1 MATAEAIIQAIC
13 EEYLPSA
20 SERDR
25 RKLAGIMAKAF
36 GYGGTVLVSQYSKMS
51 RNTIS
56 KGIEELEHAVDQEG
70 LSANGIRRA
79 GGGRIKITEKDP
91 RIVTTIDR
99 ILQETTYG
107 DPMRVI
113 QYTTLSLRK
122 IADRVYQEIGVEI
135 SRNIVSRMLEEL
147 DYSKQQNQKMEQI
160 GDQHP
165 DRDKQFQH
173 INERGKTY
181 LQRGEP
187 FISIDCKKKENIG
200 NFINR
205 GAEYRHTGDARRV
218 LDHDFPI
225 KELGKIAPYGI
236 YTVNDNTGFV
246 NLGTSHDTAEFAVQS
261 IRSWWY
267 DIGQHTFP
275 NARKLYITADGG
287 GSNGSRNR
295 LFKVEL
301 ARLAEETGLEIE
313 VSHFPPGTS
322 KWNKVEHRLF
332 CYITSNWS
340 GQPLISVE
348 VAVHLI
354 GSTTTTNGLK
364 VVCKLDE
371 RSYPTGIKIADEE
384 LEQVDIERFSDNPG
398 WNYVIRGF
406 KNAQPVP

>member
-160 GDQHP
+160 GIRAHQLT
-165 DRDKQFQH
+165 QNQ
-173 INERGKTY
+173 
-181 LQRGEP
+181 L
-187 FISIDCKKKENIG
+187 
-200 NFINR
+200 
-205 GAEYRHTGDARRV
+205 YRTLRKPC
-218 LDHDFPI
+218 LI
-225 KELGKIAPYGI
+225 ILLGKFLP
-236 YTVNDNTGFV
+236 F
-246 NLGTSHDTAEFAVQS
+246 
-261 IRSWWY
+261 
-267 DIGQHTFP
+267 
-275 NARKLYITADGG
+275 
-287 GSNGSRNR
+287 
-295 LFKVEL
+295 
-301 ARLAEETGLEIE
+301 
-313 VSHFPPGTS
+313 
-322 KWNKVEHRLF
+322 
-332 CYITSNWS
+332 
-340 GQPLISVE
+340 
-348 VAVHLI
+348 
-354 GSTTTTNGLK
+354 
-364 VVCKLDE
+364 
-371 RSYPTGIKIADEE
+371 
-384 LEQVDIERFSDNPG
+384 
-398 WNYVIRGF
+398 
-406 KNAQPVP
+406 